1 MSHVEILGVMV
12 LAGLIGGTVNFA
24 LARTE
29 HSGWPDW
36 FWSVVVG
43 IGASL
48 LVPLFLNTISSTLL
62 SGLLTKTAP
71 DADIFVFA
79 GFCLLGAIA
88 SKAMIQTLT
97 QKWLKQAE
105 VLSQEVKTL
114 KEEVAPIV
122 EKETETESSPTRAAE
137 TQRGLEL
144 PEHLSQVLNALGSSQ
159 FALRSVTGLA
169 HDVERPSN
177 DVVTSLQ
184 ELSRMGLAAEVQGKK
199 GIRWTL
205 TPSGRNQLSA

>member
-1 MSHVEILGVMV
+1 MSHVEILGIMT
-12 LAGLIGGTVNFA
+12 LAGFVGGTVNFA

-29 HSGWPDW
+29 HSGWSDW

-62 SGLLTKTAP
+62 SGLLTKATP

-97 QKWLKQAE
+97 QKWLKQTE
-105 VLSQEVKTL
+105 VLRQEVKSL
-114 KEEVAPIV
+114 QEEVAPIV
-122 EKETETESSPTRAAE
+122 AKETETEPLPKSAVE
-137 TQRGLEL
+137 TPRELEVREDL
-144 PEHLSQVLNALGSSQ
+144 LTVLKALGSSK

-169 HDVERPSN
+169 HDVSMSSN
-177 DVVTSLQ
+177 DVVNSLQ
-184 ELSRMGLAAEVQGKK
+184 ELSRMGFAAEVQGKK
-199 GIRWTL
+199 GVRWTL
-205 TPSGRNQLSA
+205 TPSGRSRLPD